1 MIGRLRG
8 QLIVKQPPRLLV
20 DVQGVGYELD
30 APMST
35 FYQLPECGE
44 EITLYTHLAIRDD
57 AHALYGFYHPSDR
70 ELFRTLLKVNG
81 VGAKMGLAI
90 LSGMDA
96 AGFKRCIE
104 LGDIDAL
111 IKLPGVG
118 RKTAERLVIE
128 LRDRLASDQSI
139 ADIAAIANDATSTVR
154 SHVDEAITALTALG
168 YKGPEALRMV
178 KSVSENAS
186 NCEDL
191 IRLALKNSLVKS

>member
-96 AGFKRCIE
+96 VGFKRCIE

-139 ADIAAIANDATSTVR
+139 ADTTAIANDATSTVR

-178 KSVSENAS
+178 KSVSEDAS